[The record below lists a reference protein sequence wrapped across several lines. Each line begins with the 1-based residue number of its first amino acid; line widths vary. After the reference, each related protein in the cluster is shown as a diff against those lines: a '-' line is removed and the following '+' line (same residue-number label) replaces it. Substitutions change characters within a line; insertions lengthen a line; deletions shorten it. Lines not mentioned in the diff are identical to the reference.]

1 MKRLITTAYRSA
13 RAIVMVLAIALAVV
27 LVSVV
32 SIDLGP
38 TLKAR
43 AERAGGAWLDRG
55 MHIGRLGI
63 QLGRGRFVLEDLVID
78 GMRPGEDPWLVAKHV
93 EVTLTWGA
101 LIHREVLLDTIEMR
115 DWRMVVESHID
126 GRQTFP
132 RVTGPPRPPRTGP
145 APVVTTLKYVRAHR
159 GEFVF
164 RDFGSNWSAVTR
176 NLDVTLTKVADYRG
190 VLRFSD
196 STITIQ
202 NFEPMTARVAGTFK
216 MQGTQVLFD
225 RLELVTDGTVSD
237 VTGMVDLARWPEQL
251 YNVKSTIQFP
261 RMREIFFAANTFDL
275 HGEGRFE
282 GTFHLFKG
290 GRELKGNFYS
300 REAGVNRFRFPDL
313 EGSLLWVPDRF
324 EVTRASSGFSD
335 GQIDFTYLMSPLD
348 QRGQRSRQRFVAD
361 YRDVDVLALTTL
373 LETRGLR
380 VSGRATGHNR
390 LEWPTGRFADREGEG
405 TVVVTPPAGVAVL
418 GSRLPAG
425 AAEAAEAR
433 ALELGPFSNH
443 TPLAPVGIGGRLVYT
458 FDGEAIRLDPSE
470 FATAETYVTFEGAT
484 AWGDRSKLPFRVT
497 STNWQESDRLL
508 AGLMT
513 VFGANTMAIPIDG
526 VGRFDGVMLGAF
538 RRPRIEGR
546 FVGDEIR
553 AWGVTWG
560 AVDGDFV
567 VENNYAHVSR
577 AVIRAGSSRM
587 DVSGQF
593 SLGYPRR
600 DGGEEL
606 DARVRITS
614 RTVKDFLSAFDLE
627 DYDID
632 GLVSGDFHLYGQY
645 TRPLGFGR
653 LAIAQ
658 GTAYGEGFDE
668 GAAALRFEGEGVRLD
683 ALTVAKGGTTVTGA
697 AYVGWNGTY
706 SFNADA
712 RGMAVEN
719 LAVATMESGP
729 GFTGLFD
736 FAATGSGTFDL
747 PRYDVKFGVRD
758 LFFGDEGVGE
768 VSGRMSVRDTVL
780 IYEVEAASSRLAV
793 SGTGRIALTDQMD
806 AELSFRITDT
816 SLDPYLRAF
825 QPQLSPFTSAVASGA
840 IRVVGELYNP
850 DALRVDVQVDDVR
863 LRFFDYTLRN
873 AGDIALRVDRQVLQ
887 VDALRLVGDDT
898 ELDLAGSVDL
908 PKQELALTAN
918 GAANLAVLQG
928 FLPDVRTSGRAE
940 VAARITGTAEA
951 PVVSGTALI
960 TDGRL
965 RHFGIP
971 HALEAL
977 NGIVTYNASGV
988 RLDGLR
994 GRIAGGAV
1002 TFGGRIGLAGYTL
1015 SEFDVTAVGTDMR
1028 PRFPEGMRSLV
1039 DADLALRG
1047 TSRAP
1052 VLSGTVQVKNATWSQ
1067 PFDTSGGLF
1076 DFARSGTGVPA
1087 VDGAMADRVAG
1098 TIAYDLRLVAPS
1110 TLRIENDQARIVAS
1124 ADLNLRGTY
1133 DRPVILGSVDI
1144 EQGDVR
1150 FEGRRYLVTRGSLDF
1165 TNPDLL
1171 QPFFDVEAETR
1182 VRVPGQTYRVTLR
1195 MAGTTERLQPEF
1207 TSDPPLPPLEI
1218 LTMLFSDSTPSGDV
1232 ELAAQQRPNERQQRL
1247 LEARATRA
1255 LTGTL
1260 SAEVGRVVQETFG
1273 VDSFQITP
1281 LLVDPYQQSARLNVN
1296 PSARV
1301 TIGKRISD
1309 RIYLTYAR
1317 SLSSSTRDEIILLE
1331 FDQSETLAWVL
1342 SQNEDR
1348 TYALE
1353 VRKRH
1358 AF

>member
-1 MKRLITTAYRSA
+1 VKRLIAAIYRSA
-13 RAIVMVLAIALAVV
+13 RAIVMVLGIALAVV

-38 TLKAR
+38 ALKAR
-43 AERAGGAWLDRG
+43 AERAGGNWLERG
-55 MHIGRLGI
+55 MHIGRLGV

-78 GMRPGEDPWLVAKHV
+78 GMRPGEDPWLVAKHL
-93 EVTLTWGA
+93 EVSLTWGA
-101 LIHREVLLDTIEMR
+101 LFNREVLLDTIEMR
-115 DWRMVVESHID
+115 DWRMVVESFPD

-132 RVTGPPRPPRTGP
+132 RVTGPPRAPRTGP
-145 APVVTTLKYVRAHR
+145 SPVVTTLKYVRAYR

-176 NLDVTLTKVADYRG
+176 NLDITIAKVTDYRG
-190 VLRFSD
+190 AIRFGD
-196 STITIQ
+196 STLTIQ
-202 NFEPMTARVAGTFK
+202 NYVPMTARAAGSFWL
-216 MQGTQVLFD
+216 QGAQVRFD
-225 RLELVTDGTVSD
+225 RLELVTDGAVSD
-237 VTGMVDLARWPEQL
+237 VTGNIDLARWPEQL
-251 YNVKSTIQFP
+251 YHVKSRIQFP
-261 RMREIFFAANTFDL
+261 RMREIFFASNTFEL
-275 HGEGRFE
+275 HGEGQFE
-282 GTFHLFKG
+282 GSFHMFKG
-290 GRELKGNFYS
+290 GRELRGNFYS
-300 REAGVNRFRFPDL
+300 REAGLDFYRFPDL
-313 EGSLLWVPDRF
+313 EGELLWVPDRF
-324 EVTRASSGFSD
+324 EVTRASSRFAG
-335 GQIDFTYLMSPLD
+335 GHLDFTYLMSPLNV
-348 QRGQRSRQRFVAD
+348 RGQRSRARFVTD
-361 YRDVDVLALTTL
+361 YRDVDLLELSNL

-380 VSGRATGHNR
+380 VSGRATGRNR

-405 TVVVTPPAGVAVL
+405 EAFVTPPPGVDVL
-418 GSRLPAG
+418 GPRLPAG
-425 AAEAAEAR
+425 AEVAARER
-433 ALELGPFSNH
+433 AQELGPFSNH
-443 TPLAPVGIGGRLVYT
+443 TPQAPVGIGGRLTYR
-458 FDGEAIRLDPSE
+458 FDGEAIRLEPSE
-470 FATAETYVTFEGAT
+470 MATAETYVAFEGAT
-484 AWGDRSKLPFRVT
+484 AWGDRSQLPFRVR

-513 VFGANTMAIPIDG
+513 AFGAGTMAIPIDG
-526 VGRFDGVMLGAF
+526 IGRFDGVMLGAF

-546 FVGDEIR
+546 FVGEEIR

-560 AVDGDFV
+560 DVDGDFV

-577 AVIRAGSSRM
+577 AAIRDGFSRM

-600 DGGEEL
+600 DGGEEI
-606 DARVRITS
+606 DARIRVTTRP
-614 RTVKDFLSAFDLE
+614 VDDFLAAFDLE

-645 TRPLGFGR
+645 TQPFGFGR
-653 LAIAQ
+653 LAITQ
-658 GTAYGEGFDE
+658 GTAYGEPFAE
-668 GAAALRFEGEGVRLD
+668 GAAAMRFEGTGVRLD
-683 ALTVAKGGTTVTGA
+683 GLTVLKGGTTVTGA

-712 RGMAVEN
+712 RGMAVET
-719 LAVATMESGP
+719 LAVAAMESGP
-729 GFTGLFD
+729 GFTGFFD
-736 FAATGSGTFDL
+736 FSATGSGTFDQ

-768 VSGRMSVRDTVL
+768 VSGRLSVRDTVL
-780 IYEVEAASSRLAV
+780 VYELEAASTRLAA
-793 SGTGRIALTDQMD
+793 SGTGRIALTDQRD

-825 QPQLSPFTSAVASGA
+825 QPQLSPFTSAIASGA
-840 IRVVGELYNP
+840 VRVVGELYNP
-850 DALRVDVQVDDVR
+850 DALRVDIEVDDVQ
-863 LRFFDYTLRN
+863 LRFFDYGLKN
-873 AGDIALRVDRQVLQ
+873 AGGITLSVDRRVLQ
-887 VDALRLVGDDT
+887 VEALRLVGEDT

-908 PKQELALTAN
+908 TRQELALTAN

-928 FLPDVRTSGRAE
+928 FLPDVRSSGRAE
-940 VAARITGTAEA
+940 VAARVTGTAEA
-951 PVVSGTALI
+951 PVVSGTALL

-965 RHFGIP
+965 RHFGVP

-977 NGIVTYNASGV
+977 NGIITFNASGV
-988 RLDGLR
+988 QLDGLR
-994 GRIAGGAV
+994 GRLAGGPV
-1002 TFGGRIGLAGYTL
+1002 TFGGRIGLSGYVL

-1039 DADLALRG
+1039 DAELALRG
-1047 TSRAP
+1047 SSQAP
-1052 VLSGTVQVKNATWSQ
+1052 VLSGLVQVKSALWSR

-1076 DFARSGTGVPA
+1076 DFASDSDAVPA
-1087 VDGAMADRVAG
+1087 VDGALSERAAG
-1098 TIAYDLRLVAPS
+1098 SLGYDLRLVAPS

-1124 ADLNLRGTY
+1124 ADLSLRGTY
-1133 DRPVILGSVDI
+1133 ERPVVLGRVDI

-1165 TNPDLL
+1165 TNPDRL

-1232 ELAAQQRPNERQQRL
+1232 ELAAQQRPNEREQRL

>member
-1 MKRLITTAYRSA
+1 
-13 RAIVMVLAIALAVV
+13 
-27 LVSVV
+27 
-32 SIDLGP
+32 
-38 TLKAR
+38 
-43 AERAGGAWLDRG
+43 
-55 MHIGRLGI
+55 
-63 QLGRGRFVLEDLVID
+63 
-78 GMRPGEDPWLVAKHV
+78 
-93 EVTLTWGA
+93 
-101 LIHREVLLDTIEMR
+101 
-115 DWRMVVESHID
+115 
-126 GRQTFP
+126 
-132 RVTGPPRPPRTGP
+132 
-145 APVVTTLKYVRAHR
+145 
-159 GEFVF
+159 
-164 RDFGSNWSAVTR
+164 
-176 NLDVTLTKVADYRG
+176 
-190 VLRFSD
+190 
-196 STITIQ
+196 
-202 NFEPMTARVAGTFK
+202 
-216 MQGTQVLFD
+216 
-225 RLELVTDGTVSD
+225 
-237 VTGMVDLARWPEQL
+237 
-251 YNVKSTIQFP
+251 
-261 RMREIFFAANTFDL
+261 
-275 HGEGRFE
+275 
-282 GTFHLFKG
+282 
-290 GRELKGNFYS
+290 
-300 REAGVNRFRFPDL
+300 
-313 EGSLLWVPDRF
+313 
-324 EVTRASSGFSD
+324 
-335 GQIDFTYLMSPLD
+335 
-348 QRGQRSRQRFVAD
+348 
-361 YRDVDVLALTTL
+361 
-373 LETRGLR
+373 
-380 VSGRATGHNR
+380 
-390 LEWPTGRFADREGEG
+390 
-405 TVVVTPPAGVAVL
+405 
-418 GSRLPAG
+418 
-425 AAEAAEAR
+425 
-433 ALELGPFSNH
+433 
-443 TPLAPVGIGGRLVYT
+443 
-458 FDGEAIRLDPSE
+458 
-470 FATAETYVTFEGAT
+470 
-484 AWGDRSKLPFRVT
+484 
-497 STNWQESDRLL
+497 
-508 AGLMT
+508 
-513 VFGANTMAIPIDG
+513 
-526 VGRFDGVMLGAF
+526 MLGAF

-560 AVDGDFV
+560 NVDGDFV
-567 VENNYAHVSR
+567 VEDNYAHVSR
-577 AVIRAGSSRM
+577 AVIRDGVSRM

-600 DGGEEL
+600 DGGEEIN
-606 DARVRITS
+606 ARVRVTTRS
-614 RTVKDFLSAFDLE
+614 VDDFLAAFDLE
-627 DYDID
+627 DYDLD

-645 TRPLGFGR
+645 TQPFGFGR
-653 LAIAQ
+653 LAITQ
-658 GTAYGEGFDE
+658 GTAYGEPFAE
-668 GAAALRFEGEGVRLD
+668 GAAAMRFEGTGVRLD
-683 ALTVAKGGTTVTGA
+683 GLSVLKGGTTVTGA
-697 AYVGWNGTY
+697 AYIGWNGTY

-712 RGMAVEN
+712 RGMAVET
-719 LAVATMESGP
+719 LAVAAMESGP

-736 FAATGSGTFDL
+736 FTATGSGTFDQ

-768 VSGRMSVRDTVL
+768 VSGRLSVRERVL
-780 IYEVEAASSRLAV
+780 VYELEAASTRLAA

-825 QPQLSPFTSAVASGA
+825 QPQLSPFTSAIASGA
-840 IRVVGELYNP
+840 VRVVGELYNP
-850 DALRVDVQVDDVR
+850 DALRVDVEVEDVQ
-863 LRFFDYTLRN
+863 LRFFDYGLKN
-873 AGDIALRVDRQVLQ
+873 AGGIKLSVDRRVLQ
-887 VDALRLVGDDT
+887 VDALRLVGEDT
-898 ELDLAGSVDL
+898 ELDLAGSVNL
-908 PKQELALTAN
+908 TRQELALTAN

-928 FLPDVRTSGRAE
+928 FLPDVRSSGRAE
-940 VAARITGTAEA
+940 VAARVTGTAEA

-965 RHFGIP
+965 RHFGVP

-977 NGIVTYNASGV
+977 NGIVTFNASGV

-994 GRIAGGAV
+994 GRMAGGTV
-1002 TFGGRIGLAGYTL
+1002 TFGGRIGLSGYVL

-1039 DADLALRG
+1039 DAELALRG
-1047 TSRAP
+1047 SSQAP
-1052 VLSGTVQVKNATWSQ
+1052 VMSGLVQVKSALWSR

-1076 DFARSGTGVPA
+1076 DFASGTETTPA
-1087 VDGAMADRVAG
+1087 VEGALSERVSG
-1098 TIAYDLRLVAPS
+1098 SLSYDLRLVAPS

-1133 DRPVILGSVDI
+1133 DRPIVLGQVDI

-1165 TNPDLL
+1165 TNPDRL

-1218 LTMLFSDSTPSGDV
+1218 LTMLFSDSTPSGDI
-1232 ELAAQQRPNERQQRL
+1232 ELAAQQRPNEREQRL